1 MHPLFIV
8 LIAAAALSALCLFIF
23 APGVGGKDGK
33 KSFYGR
39 NIAHRGLYERDQSV
53 PENSLPAFSRAAE
66 RGYGVELDVQLSKD
80 GRVVVFH
87 DDTLLR
93 VCGVDRRVDELT
105 YGQLCGLSL
114 FGTGER
120 IPLFTE
126 VLSVL
131 SGRVPVVVELKNG
144 KRNAELCEKTLAFLK
159 GYEGEY
165 CVESFS
171 PFIVGWFRKHAP
183 HIMRG
188 QLAQLPADYGDAV
201 SKPAALLLGV
211 CFFNFIARPHFIA
224 HRFGK
229 ATLPVKLARRLGAM
243 SFTWTP
249 HDESEE
255 KNSDAVIFEYYLP
268 AVKFK

>member
-1 MHPLFIV
+1 MFII
-8 LIAAAALSALCLFIF
+8 LIVAAALTALCLFIF
-23 APGVGGKDGK
+23 APGAGGKDGK
-33 KSFYGR
+33 KAFYGR

-66 RGYGVELDVQLSKD
+66 SGYGVELDVQLSKD

-87 DDTLLR
+87 
-93 VCGVDRRVDELT
+93 
-105 YGQLCGLSL
+105 GQLCGLSL

-120 IPLFTE
+120 IPLFIE

-144 KRNAELCEKTLAFLK
+144 KRNAELCEKTLAILE

-171 PFIVGWFRKHAP
+171 PFIVGWFRKRAP

-188 QLAQLPADYGDAV
+188 QLAQLPADYGDTV